1 MTQAKTQY
9 QYVWLNMDNG
19 CMLSYDGTW
28 SVTIK
33 TTYKPSQD
41 PIPMSVIEYGW
52 WRYAF
57 ICKAKLNFDIKEQSY
72 KLVTI
77 ETIVQNDQK
86 LWLHPQRPTYLH
98 TGCFLT
104 LPLKY
109 LITKKYPDCTPPP
122 PKVLSVSWK
131 VSISGPFLQCFL
143 LAKQLWAAAGNH
155 ISDDDLLKN

>member
-86 LWLHPQRPTYLH
+86 LWLHPQRPTYLN

-104 LPLKY
+104 LPLKS

-131 VSISGPFLQCFL
+131 VSISGPFLQCFY
-143 LAKQLWAAAGNH
+143 
-155 ISDDDLLKN
+155 